1 MSLLSFLDPVREFL
15 GIRSIDFDLPPLE
28 DQLAAI
34 RSQSNFRPW
43 RAASIREALGVPAI
57 YRAVSLIS
65 NTTGALTLEAY
76 RRGRRLDDEDRPR
89 LIVRPDPFTTP
100 RDFYRDTAW
109 NMATRGEAWWW
120 VAMRDADRV
129 PLSLINVPPSEVR
142 VEENTRDLRYP
153 IIHWRNRRMRNE
165 DMRQITLNREPGEY
179 RGIGPLQVCG
189 AAVSVAVEAQEWAA
203 NLFAS
208 GGVPPVVLKA
218 MTSLSDEEAA
228 ALKAAWIANPVNMPQ
243 VIDDGIEDVKTLAVN
258 TESAQMLDSR
268 DHQNGDAA
276 RMFGIPASLLDHT
289 APGSNLTY
297 QNLETEWAKFVRGGL
312 WPNYLEPIEQAMSD
326 LLTRSTVSRF
336 NVDALLRADIKTRYE
351 VYKLGTEAGVIVP
364 EEARQIEGFDPG
376 DIENAPVPMSRPEA
390 IPASFPSR
398 SAPVEVR
405 CDGMRTFRRSGV
417 TSLRTCN
424 AVLTRAGDG
433 PLTCRKCKKVYD
445 AA

>member
-1 MSLLSFLDPVREFL
+1 MSFLDPIRDFL

-34 RSQSNFRPW
+34 RQQSNFRPW

-57 YRAVSLIS
+57 YRAVSLIA

-76 RRGRRLDDEDRPR
+76 RRGRRLDDGDRPR

-120 VAMRDADRV
+120 VAKRDFDDI

-153 IIHWRNRRMRNE
+153 IIHWRNRRMPNE

-208 GGVPPVVLKA
+208 GGVPPVVIKA
-218 MTSLSDEEAA
+218 MAALSEEEAA
-228 ALKAAWIANPVNMPQ
+228 ALKAQWIANPANTPQ
-243 VIDDGIEDVKTLAVN
+243 VIDDGIEEVKTLSVN

-326 LLTRSTVSRF
+326 MLTRSTVSRF

-351 VYKLGTEAGVIVP
+351 VYKLGVEATVINP
-364 EEARQIEGFDPG
+364 DEARKIEVIEPG
-376 DIENAPVPMSRPEA
+376 YIENAPVPLAQPQA
-390 IPASFPSR
+390 IPLALPSR
-398 SAPVEVR
+398 SLDVEEVR

-424 AVLTRAGDG
+424 ALLARSG
-433 PLTCRKCKKVYD
+433 PFTGTCRKCKKVYE